1 MDVLAPVRRQWWLR
15 TLLVSGVLAG
25 VLGMHGLTTG
35 HAAMQMAPSASTTA
49 AVGAHAPLASGV
61 PMTADRAVPAHPTYE
76 GHGPTGGHGA
86 MVACLAILV
95 AAVALLVLLL
105 GRERPGRPLLQS
117 AVSSP
122 ADGRPPPT
130 PPRVLALTLHQLSI
144 CRT

>member
-1 MDVLAPVRRQWWLR
+1 MDVLAPVRRQWWFR
-15 TLLVSGVLAG
+15 TLLVCGVLAG

-35 HAAMQMAPSASTTA
+35 HTAMQMAPSALTA
-49 AVGAHAPLASGV
+49 AVGAHAPPASGV
-61 PMTADRAVPAHPTYE
+61 PMTADGAVPAHPTYE
-76 GHGPTGGHGA
+76 GHGETGGHSA

-95 AAVALLVLLL
+95 AAVALLVLL

-122 ADGRPPPT
+122 DDGRPPPT